1 MKKKEK
7 KNKDWNKILLILMLV
22 LLALEIVLI
31 PLLIYAEVK
40 KILPI
45 IAFLV
50 IPTVFGII
58 VLYLSRN
65 CTIDYEKKKTRL
77 SKKI

>member
-1 MKKKEK
+1 MKSKNKKK
-7 KNKDWNKILLILMLV
+7 KDWNKNLFISMLI
-22 LLALEIVLI
+22 LLALEVILI
-31 PLLIYAEVK
+31 PLLVYAEVK

-58 VLYLSRN
+58 ILYLSRT
-65 CTIDYEKKKTRL
+65 CTVDYEKKRARL
-77 SKKI
+77 SQKI

>member
-1 MKKKEK
+1 MKSKNKK
-7 KNKDWNKILLILMLV
+7 KDWNKILLILMLI

-31 PLLIYAEVK
+31 PLLVYAEVK

-58 VLYLSRN
+58 ILYLSRN
-65 CTIDYEKKKTRL
+65 CTVDYEKKRARL

>member
-1 MKKKEK
+1 MEK
-7 KNKDWNKILLILMLV
+7 REKTNKDWNKILFISMLIL
-22 LLALEIVLI
+22 LAVEIVLI
-31 PLLIYAEVK
+31 PCLIYAEVK

-50 IPTVFGII
+50 IPTIFGII

-65 CTIDYEKKKTRL
+65 CTMDYEKKRVRL
-77 SKKI
+77 SKKM

>member
-1 MKKKEK
+1 MKQKEK
-7 KNKDWNKILLILMLV
+7 KNKDWNKILLVSMLV
-22 LLALEIVLI
+22 LLALEVVLI
-31 PLLIYAEVK
+31 PCLIYAEVK

-58 VLYLSRN
+58 ILYLSRN
-65 CTIDYEKKKTRL
+65 CTEDYEKKRARL
-77 SKKI
+77 SKKM